1 MKKLIPILLLTVLIL
16 TGCGSKNAA
25 SSPDTFTFK
34 DSLDN
39 EVTVKLKP
47 ENVAVI
53 FPSYCDIWQLAGGNI
68 SISAEDA
75 IKRGFVAKEDVQVV
89 AKGTGKDV
97 NTELLLASK
106 PDFVILSSDYPS
118 HVDLAN
124 VLRENNIPVAL
135 FKVDSFDQYLDMFK
149 ICTDI
154 MENEEAFKTYGT
166 DVQTQIDS
174 ILKKVSEIK
183 DSNSILLIRAFSNGA
198 KAQVQDNFVGQMLK
212 DLNTEN
218 IANNADI
225 LLKELSLEAI
235 VKEDP
240 EYIFVTTMGE
250 NTKAAVDYMDNEFKT
265 NPIWNNLSAIKEDKY
280 FILPKELFHYK
291 PNARWGDAY
300 EYLAKILYP
309 SQFN

>member
-1 MKKLIPILLLTVLIL
+1 MKKLIPVLLLILLL
-16 TGCGSKNAA
+16 TGCGSKNT
-25 SSPDTFTFK
+25 SSSSETITFK
-34 DSLDN
+34 DSLNN

-53 FPSYCDIWQLAGGNI
+53 FPSYCDIWQLSGGKV

-106 PDFVILSSDYPS
+106 PDFVILSSDFPN
-118 HVDLAN
+118 HVALAN

-135 FKVDSFDQYLDMFK
+135 FKVDSFQEYLDVFK

-154 MENEEAFKTYGT
+154 MDNKEAFKTYGT
-166 DVQTQIDS
+166 DVQAQIDS
-174 ILKKVSEIK
+174 ILKKVSEMK
-183 DSNSILLIRAFSNGA
+183 DSKSILLIRAFSNGA
-198 KAQVQDNFVGQMLK
+198 KAQIQDNFVGEMLK
-212 DLNTEN
+212 ELNTEN

-250 NTKAAVDYMDNEFKT
+250 NTKAAVDYMENEFKA
-265 NPIWNNLSAIKEDKY
+265 NPIWNNLRAIKENKY

-291 PNARWGDAY
+291 PNAKWGDAY